1 MTLHAI
7 TEYLRYKWTAKG
19 RHGTHSP
26 FVYALVDDVLLND
39 KSKVGIF
46 ALKFSQAGAYYE
58 QLLQRI
64 AGYYGYHSLLTV
76 PINSAI
82 PAGQLCDI
90 LLIKAADVALLNQN
104 LPLLQRDGMAVVT
117 NIHTTAAHS
126 VAWRAICANEEV
138 SMSIDLY
145 GTGLLFFKQA
155 FKEKQH
161 FVLQHKG

>member
-46 ALKFSQAGAYYE
+46 ALKFSQAGSYYE

-64 AGYYGYHSLLTV
+64 AGYYGYQSVLTV
-76 PINSAI
+76 PTNSAI
-82 PAGQLCDI
+82 PAGQLYDI
-90 LLIKAADVALLNQN
+90 LLIDAVDADLLKQY
-104 LPLLQRDGMAVVT
+104 LPSLQHDGMAVIT
-117 NIHTTAAHS
+117 NIHTTASAS
-126 VAWRAICANEEV
+126 APWRAMCANEEV